1 MNTKLTLQQVAA
13 LVHRAHPSWS
23 SEGCEVDARRL
34 LDAAP
39 ALHEALIAY
48 HRDGTETDCSHGE
61 FSIRAIPMGGYCA
74 MAGEDESMDDP
85 AAFTSK
91 KPWQRMLILAAG
103 SFMNFVMGLVIVLI
117 LFSTAAGFRAPVL
130 ADFMENCPYESKDAF
145 QVGDR
150 ILSIDDKRIYQYY
163 NVSEFLAK
171 GDGEYDIV
179 VRREGRRVEL
189 EDLELVPLEYE
200 GQEGKMYG
208 FYFGLDEATPLN
220 IVRHSWNTTMEFGRM
235 VWMGLSELVQGHVG
249 MKDMSGPVGIVDLM
263 AETGTQAKST
273 RDGLFNIFYLGAF
286 IAVNLALM
294 NMLPIPALD
303 GGRIF
308 FLLLSWI
315 YEGIFKK
322 KPDPKYE
329 GYIHAAGMVL
339 LLGLMGFVMLNDI
352 FKIVSG

>member
-1 MNTKLTLQQVAA
+1 MGIFYVCIGILLFGLMIAVHELGHFLVAKA
-13 LVHRAHPSWS
+13 CRVRV
-23 SEGCEVDARRL
+23 E
-34 LDAAP
+34 
-39 ALHEALIAY
+39 
-48 HRDGTETDCSHGE
+48 E
-61 FSIRAIPMGGYCA
+61 FSIGMGPAIFKKQKGETLYSLRCIPMGGFCA

-85 AAFTSK
+85 AAFSSK

-103 SFMNFVMGLVIVLI
+103 SFMNFVMGLVIVL
-117 LFSTAAGFRAPVL
+117 LLYSSAAGFNAPVL
-130 ADFMENCPYESKDAF
+130 ADFMEGCPYESA
-145 QVGDR
+145 QGLQLGDR
-150 ILSIDDKRIYQYY
+150 FHSIDGKRIYMSY

-179 VRREGRRVEL
+179 VIRDGKKLTL
-189 EDLELVPLEYE
+189 EDFDLVPLEYE
-200 GQEGKMYG
+200 GQERKMYG
-208 FYFGLDEATPLN
+208 FYFGVDEATLAN
-220 IVRHSWNTTMEFGRM
+220 KLRYSWNTTMEFGRM
-235 VWMGLSELVQGHVG
+235 VWMGLSELVQGNVG
-249 MKDMSGPVGIVDLM
+249 MKDLSGPVGIVDLM

-273 RDGLFNIFYLGAF
+273 RDGLYNIFYLGAF

-322 KPDPKYE
+322 RPDPRYE
-329 GYIHAAGMVL
+329 GYIHAGGMVL
-339 LLGLMGFVMLNDI
+339 LLGLMAYVMLNDI